1 MNITYRI
8 KSVDGNTNFQHVTLK
23 ITPSAEGD
31 YFDMEG
37 NYLGSTAKS
46 NKDIFVL
53 GLDAFGKPYSMEN
66 IPKDFFDKQVSFT
79 DTTGNIVNLRAGAKY
94 GTKVNKLEHETQILL
109 AKNILSY
116 YYTDAG
122 YDINELKYKA
132 ITNIPRGVTAFA
144 LARYGG
150 ATPHSEDLKEG
161 EKDIS
166 VNYLRLGS
174 SIITGWD
181 AINLFSH
188 ERAQHME
195 DLIKYKKEIYN
206 VFPGP
211 HEIERRAY
219 MHQVKHVTWVK
230 TTPEFK
236 KQIWYVIGDYV
247 HPTEYKPYFTD

>member
-23 ITPSAEGD
+23 ITPSVEGD
-31 YFDMEG
+31 YFDMKG

-46 NKDIFVL
+46 DKNIFVL
-53 GLDAFGKPYSMEN
+53 GSDLVGIPYSMQN
-66 IPKDFFDKQVSFT
+66 IPKDFFDKNVSFT
-79 DTTGNIVNLRAGAKY
+79 GTGNIVNLRAGAKY
-94 GTKVNKLEHETQILL
+94 AIKISDLAREMQGLV

-132 ITNIPRGVTAFA
+132 ITDIPLGISAFA

-150 ATPHSEDLKEG
+150 ATPNSEDLKEG

-166 VNYLRLGS
+166 VNYLRFGS

-195 DLIKYKKEIYN
+195 DLMKYKEEIYT
-206 VFPGP
+206 VFSGP

-219 MHQVKHVTWVK
+219 MHQLKHATWIK

-236 KQIWYVIGDYV
+236 KHIWYVIGKYV
-247 HPTEYKPYFTD
+247 HKIEYSPYFKD

>member
-8 KSVDGNTNFQHVTLK
+8 KSVEGNTNFQHVTLK
-23 ITPSAEGD
+23 VTPSVEAD
-31 YFDMEG
+31 YFDMKG

-46 NKDIFVL
+46 DKNIFVL
-53 GLDAFGKPYSMEN
+53 GLDLVGVPYSMQN
-66 IPKDFFDKQVSFT
+66 IPKDFFDKNVSFT
-79 DTTGNIVNLRAGAKY
+79 GNGNIVNLRAGAKY
-94 GTKVNKLEHETQILL
+94 ALKITDLAREMQGLV

-116 YYTDAG
+116 YYTNAG

-132 ITNIPRGVTAFA
+132 ITNIPRGVVAFA

-150 ATPHSEDLKEG
+150 ATPNSEDLKEG

-166 VNYLRLGS
+166 VNFLRFGS

-195 DLIKYKKEIYN
+195 DLIKYKKEIYT

-211 HEIERRAY
+211 YKIEHRAY
-219 MHQVKHVTWVK
+219 MYQVKHSSWVK

-236 KQIWYVIGDYV
+236 KQIWYAISGFV
-247 HPTEYKPYFTD
+247 HPTEYEPYFKE